1 MRAPAFW
8 WRPPGLASAL
18 LAPLG
23 AIYGAVAGA
32 RLKRRGAS
40 AGVPAICV
48 GDPTLGGAGK
58 TPTAIALAKL
68 LLAAGERPCFITRGY
83 GGSERGP
90 CLADPAVHG
99 ADAVGDEALLLAR
112 TAPTVVAADRI
123 AGARFAAQMKPTV
136 LVLDDGFQNPALEKD
151 FSLLVIDGT
160 SGVGNGRVFPAGPL
174 RAPLAAQLEKAHAL
188 VCSGKGAAGDAI
200 AALAAKKGTPAF
212 AAKIV
217 PDRLAA
223 QKLAGQRVLAFA
235 GIGRPEK
242 FFRTLAEIGAEV
254 AEARTFPDHHPY
266 SPREAEELLAAAKTR
281 GLVLVTTEKDQVRIA
296 RVPELAALHATSAT
310 LPIMLEFD
318 DETALM
324 QRITAALR
332 RRVLV

>member
-1 MRAPAFW
+1 LIRAPAFW
-8 WRPPGLASAL
+8 WHPPGVASAL

-32 RLKRRGAS
+32 RLKRHGSRADRP
-40 AGVPAICV
+40 VICV

-58 TPTAIALAKL
+58 TPAAIALAKL
-68 LLAAGERPCFITRGY
+68 LLVAGEWPCLITRGY
-83 GGSERGP
+83 GGRERGP
-90 CLADPAVHG
+90 LLVDPALHS

-112 TAPTVVAADRI
+112 AAPTVVAADRV
-123 AGARFAAQMKPTV
+123 AGARFAAQTNPTM

-151 FSLLVIDGT
+151 FSLLVIDGA
-160 SGVGNGRVFPAGPL
+160 SGTGNGCVFPAGPL

-188 VCSGKGAAGDAI
+188 VCIGKGVAGEAI
-200 AALAAKKGTPAF
+200 VALAAAKGVPTF

-223 QKLAGQRVLAFA
+223 GKLAGRRVLAFA

-242 FFRTLAEIGAEV
+242 FFRTLADLGAV
-254 AEARTFPDHHPY
+254 VVKARAFPDHHPY
-266 SPREAEELLAAAKTR
+266 SPQEARELLAAAKDQ
-281 GLVLVTTEKDQVRIA
+281 GLVLVTTEKDQA
-296 RVPELAALHATSAT
+296 RMARAPELVELHAASAT
-310 LPIMLEFD
+310 LPIALEFD

-324 QRITAALR
+324 RRVTEALR
-332 RRVLV
+332 RRG

>member
-8 WRPPGLASAL
+8 WRSPGLASAL

-40 AGVPAICV
+40 ADVPVICV

-83 GGSERGP
+83 GGRERGP
-90 CLADPAVHG
+90 LLVDPAVHG
-99 ADAVGDEALLLAR
+99 ADAVGDESLLLAW
-112 TAPTVVAADRI
+112 TAPTVIAADRV

-151 FSLLVIDGT
+151 FSLIVIDGA
-160 SGVGNGRVFPAGPL
+160 SGIGNSRVFPAGPL

-188 VCSGKGAAGDAI
+188 VCNGNGAAGDAI
-200 AALAAKKGTPAF
+200 AALASKKGIPAF

-254 AEARTFPDHHPY
+254 VEGRAFPDHHPY
-266 SPREAEELLAAAKTR
+266 SPREAEELLAAAKTQS
-281 GLVLVTTEKDQVRIA
+281 LVLVTTEKDQARIA
-296 RVPELAALHATSAT
+296 RAPELAALHAASTT
-310 LPIMLEFD
+310 LPIVLEFD
-318 DETALM
+318 DETALK
-324 QRITAALR
+324 RRVAEALR
-332 RRVLV
+332 RRS